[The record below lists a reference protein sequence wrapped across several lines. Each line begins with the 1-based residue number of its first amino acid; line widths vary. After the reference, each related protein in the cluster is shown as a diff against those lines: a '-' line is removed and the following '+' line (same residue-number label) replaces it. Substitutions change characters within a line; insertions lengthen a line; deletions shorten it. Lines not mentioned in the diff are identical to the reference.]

1 VAAVDFPEDDGTIN
15 FSTAISTIRALHM
28 YTCFHFFLFFLL
40 QVAAVDF
47 PEDVGTIDLSAGA
60 EKVNTMKWSNYVRGV
75 CRELQEVCVCV
86 CDCVC
91 V

>member
-1 VAAVDFPEDDGTIN
+1 MMAQLICQLPSAQFEHCICKY
-15 FSTAISTIRALHM
+15 M
-28 YTCFHFFLFFLL
+28 YSFFFFFLL

-75 CRELQEVCVCV
+75 CRELQEVCECE
-86 CDCVC
+86 CDCVYVC
-91 V
+91 AYDLE